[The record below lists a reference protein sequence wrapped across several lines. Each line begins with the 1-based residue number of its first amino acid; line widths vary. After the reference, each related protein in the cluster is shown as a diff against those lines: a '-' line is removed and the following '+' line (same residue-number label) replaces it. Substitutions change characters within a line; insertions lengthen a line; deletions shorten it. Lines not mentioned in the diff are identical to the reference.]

1 MKCGIVC
8 MRWFIDLCERFVGKL
23 INDIIC
29 DICDIF
35 KIFYVIVK
43 EEEGLWVLN
52 SLNYKRNM

>member
-43 EEEGLWVLN
+43 EEEGL
-52 SLNYKRNM
+52 